1 MTTVACKTD
10 PALLWGIEMTEISG
24 QLSSESRKYAKDAKN
39 LNLQLLY
46 RKYGP
51 PLIVFLIVLLVIY
64 VRLWWF

>member
-1 MTTVACKTD
+1 M
-10 PALLWGIEMTEISG
+10 EMTEISG